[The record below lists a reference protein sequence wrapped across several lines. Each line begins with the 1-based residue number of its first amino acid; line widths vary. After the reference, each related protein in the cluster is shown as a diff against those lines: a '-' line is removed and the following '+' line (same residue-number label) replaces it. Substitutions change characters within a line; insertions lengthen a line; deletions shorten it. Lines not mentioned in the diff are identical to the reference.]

1 MLIHAHTTHKLI
13 GTQRLT
19 AHHTPK
25 HFFTFAA
32 MKKFLLSIFAI
43 TTLFSAKADEGMWI
57 PMLIGKNY
65 DEMQKMGLKLTAED
79 LYNANHSSLKDAIV
93 LFGAGCT
100 GEVISP
106 NGLVITNH
114 HCGYE
119 SIVNVSTVESNYLIN
134 GFWAKSY
141 EEELSAPG
149 LQVKFLVSM
158 QDVTAQMK
166 IADKGSE
173 EKNKKAFD
181 KLKEDMEKKA
191 AEGGKY
197 TATVTSYFNGN
208 QYILLVY
215 QVFTD
220 VRLVG
225 TPPKSLGK
233 YGGDT
238 DNWMWPRHTADFSMF
253 RVYADKNNNP
263 APFSKANVPY
273 KPKKFLPVSTQGVK
287 ESDFTMVMGYPART
301 NRYETSYGVDMA
313 INEVNPSTVK
323 VRDMR
328 LTIMRNAMRKDAG
341 VNLKM
346 ATAYAKI
353 ANYWKYFIGQTE
365 QLKRLHVIEEK
376 QAQEKDFTAWAK
388 VTNHDYDDL
397 MNKYSRMYTAY
408 RPYAKHNTYYNEC
421 FMGSNLAKLGAKTN
435 GLYKA
440 LSDKKSKPEDINK
453 QITELKKARKDM
465 MKEFVAQPEQEILA
479 RTAEMFYKDVPQ
491 SQLPDFYQKFI
502 FKQFGNSDWT
512 KTFND
517 FANYVFLNTFLLDDV
532 KFENFCSSP
541 SLDKMNAD
549 PAIQYS
555 LSFVR
560 NYEDNYKPRLE
571 EYTKTRE
578 GLSKMYIKGLMQ
590 KNQGK
595 LFYPDANSTM
605 RISYGTVGGYSPQ
618 DAVTYDYYTT
628 IDGLLA
634 KYKAGDF
641 EFDLPADFL
650 ELSRTKDYGRYADAN
665 GELVTCFITNN
676 DITGG
681 NSGSP
686 VINGK
691 GELLGLAFDGNWEA
705 MSGDIAFDKK
715 YKKTIVVDIRFVL
728 WLIDKY
734 GKANNLISEMSLN

>member
-1 MLIHAHTTHKLI
+1 
-13 GTQRLT
+13 
-19 AHHTPK
+19 
-25 HFFTFAA
+25 
-32 MKKFLLSIFAI
+32 MKKILFSIIAI
-43 TTLFSAKADEGMWI
+43 TSFLSVRADEGMWI

-65 DEMQKMGLKLTAED
+65 DEMQRMGLRLTADD
-79 LYNANHSSLKDAIV
+79 LYNANNSSLKDAIV
-93 LFGAGCT
+93 HFGGGCT
-100 GEVISP
+100 GEIISP
-106 NGLVITNH
+106 NGLLITNH
-114 HCGYE
+114 HCGYGN
-119 SIVNVSTVESNYLIN
+119 IADLSTVENNYLEN
-134 GFWAKSY
+134 GFWAKRQ
-141 EEELSAPG
+141 EDELSATG
-149 LQVKFLVSM
+149 LSVKFLVSM
-158 QDVTAQMK
+158 EDVTAQVNK
-166 IADKGSE
+166 AGEKGNE
-173 EKNKKAFD
+173 EKKKKAIQ
-181 KLKEDMEKKA
+181 KVKEELEKKA
-191 AEGGKY
+191 SNGGKY

-263 APFSKANVPY
+263 SAYSKANVPY

-287 ESDFTMVMGYPART
+287 ENDFAMVMGYPGRT

-323 VRDMR
+323 IRDMR
-328 LTIMRNAMRKDAG
+328 LTIMRNAMRKDQA
-341 VNLKM
+341 VNLQL
-346 ATAYAKI
+346 ASSYARI

-365 QLKRLHVIEEK
+365 QLKRLRVIEEK
-376 QAQEKDFTAWAK
+376 QKQEKEFTTWAK
-388 VTNHDYDDL
+388 ANSSNYNGL
-397 MNKYSRMYTAY
+397 MDEYKDMYSTY
-408 RPYAKHNTYYNEC
+408 RPYAKHNTYYAEC
-421 FMGSNLAKLGAKTN
+421 FMGSSLARFAAKTN
-435 GLYKA
+435 PLRKA
-440 LSDKKSKPEDINK
+440 LSDKKSKPEEITK
-453 QITELKKARKDM
+453 QVNELRKARKEM
-465 MKEFVAQPEQEILA
+465 MKDFVRPVEQEILA
-479 RTAEMFYKDVPQ
+479 RTAELFYKDVPQ

-502 FKQFGNSDWT
+502 FKQFGGKDWT

-517 FANYVFLNTFLLDDV
+517 FSSYVFLNTFLLDEA
-532 KFENFCSSP
+532 KFENFCTSP
-541 SLDKMNAD
+541 SVEKLEAD
-549 PAIQYS
+549 PAVQYA
-555 LSFVR
+555 LSFVD
-560 NYEDNYKPRLE
+560 NYENNYQPKQVAFAS
-571 EYTKTRE
+571 TRD
-578 GLSKMYIKGLMQ
+578 GLSKQYIKGLMT
-590 KNQGK
+590 KNNGK

-605 RISYGTVGGYSPQ
+605 RITYGTVGGYSPQ

-628 IDGLLA
+628 LDGLLA
-634 KYKAGDF
+634 KYKANDY
-641 EFDLPADFL
+641 EFDLKSDFL
-650 ELSRTKDYGRYADAN
+650 ELARSKDFGRYAN
-665 GELVTCFITNN
+665 EKGELVTCFITNN

-734 GKANNLISEMSLN
+734 GGATNLINEMSLN